1 MIFSQRSLPLA
12 VAQRLDCRRAGTHDE
27 ADRVIQAGA
36 DAVGNSDLG
45 CISEAEQKELLMGWM
60 AMVQQR
66 RNQGRLTD
74 I

>member
-1 MIFSQRSLPLA
+1 MTKQIESPRPEL
-12 VAQRLDCRRAGTHDE
+12 T
-27 ADRVIQAGA
+27 
-36 DAVGNSDLG
+36 AVGNSDLG

-60 AMVQQR
+60 GMVQER